1 MNNELHSV
9 TNGATVTM
17 EKIGPI
23 EAQDLL
29 DNHNPR
35 NRTLTP
41 KTLGKYMRA
50 IEAGDWPF
58 VGDPIRLDVD
68 GNLIDGQHRLRAI
81 VETGATLEFLIIRGL
96 ATDTQR
102 YMDAGRNR
110 SAADQLKIEGM
121 TAAPLAASI
130 ATCAM
135 RWERGDILAQYLK
148 FSPFEVVD
156 WTESHLDLVEAAVV
170 TAQRVRAAIGAT
182 PSIIG
187 GAFIEGLH
195 AAPDQ
200 GPPFFEGLITGAE
213 LEPGSP
219 VLALRDSISRGK
231 RDRTLYRT
239 TELFYVV
246 KAWNHWRLGKNISKL
261 QLPRGS
267 EVKASHMIMK

>member
-1 MNNELHSV
+1 MSNTLHSV
-9 TNGATVTM
+9 TNGAEIQL
-17 EKIGPI
+17 EKIGPA

-29 DNHNPR
+29 DKHNPR
-35 NRTLTP
+35 NRTWSP
-41 KTLGKYMRA
+41 KTFSKYVRA
-50 IEAGDWPF
+50 IEANDWQF
-58 VGDPIRLDVD
+58 VGDPIRIDVD
-68 GNLIDGQHRLRAI
+68 GNLIDGQHRLRAV
-81 VETGATLEFLIIRGL
+81 VETGATLEFVVIRGL
-96 ATDTQR
+96 ATETQR
-102 YMDAGRNR
+102 YMDAGRGR

-121 TAAPLAASI
+121 ASAPLAASI

-156 WTESHLDLVEAAVV
+156 WTESHLDIVEAAVT
-170 TAQRVRAAIGAT
+170 TAQRVRGAIGAT
-182 PSIIG
+182 PSLIG

-195 AAPDQ
+195 AAPQ
-200 GPPFFEGLITGAE
+200 TGPAFFEGLITGAE
-213 LEPGSP
+213 LGPGSP

-239 TELFYVV
+239 TELFYIV
-246 KAWNHWRLGKNISKL
+246 KAWNHWRLGKSISKL